1 LRDSDGSSSTTTTPP
16 ATQGN
21 RELDADGDGET
32 YSNPWHEPQNVS
44 PKPRRDGADR
54 ERLKVRRMA
63 TKHKVTVSAGPTH
76 SRGTTAERRAAQVA
90 ALSTQQ
96 AELKQ
101 EAAERRAERG
111 DQNGPAAKAAAA
123 RRSI

>member
-21 RELDADGDGET
+21 RELDADGET

-63 TKHKVTVSAGPTH
+63 TKHKVTVSTGPTNG
-76 SRGTTAERRAAQVA
+76 RGTTAERRAAQIA

>member
-1 LRDSDGSSSTTTTPP
+1 
-16 ATQGN
+16 
-21 RELDADGDGET
+21 
-32 YSNPWHEPQNVS
+32 
-44 PKPRRDGADR
+44 
-54 ERLKVRRMA
+54 MA

-101 EAAERRAERG
+101 EAAQRRAERA
-111 DQNGPAAKAAAA
+111 DQKGPADIHAAQGGRCETHHLAL
-123 RRSI
+123 IG